1 MVIFLLLIIACF
13 LGGCSSK
20 PNGMI
25 QNEDIKEILINPD
38 KVEAYLD
45 LSEIVDSMEIISLET
60 TEKCLISEIDRIE
73 INQDLIYV
81 SDRTNAKIFVFTA
94 QGKFLKSIGRQG
106 MGPGEYSHLGNFTF
120 KDDSIIVQD
129 RFRSKYVTYDLS
141 GNLSK
146 EIPYDVF
153 HLEIVPF
160 NNLAYF
166 ISSYIQSE
174 YGNFNLYK
182 FDFRIG
188 KIVSS
193 MIPFDNESIDKSTYG
208 LRRYTSK
215 CGNEATL
222 IYPLNDTIY
231 TLRENVVAPSYVVH
245 FTSKNLPKELTV
257 DKNMLFRY
265 IRKNGYL
272 KGLEYLQNSQ
282 DYLLGYYIDKIN
294 FKYFIYNK
302 CDTSIDIGNR
312 LKIGLL
318 GGMIFHDFYT
328 STNNRLYI
336 YQDAATFSFNWK
348 SMRDNC
354 KNIYYR
360 EKVDFLVK
368 ELNDDSNPIL
378 LKCNFKKVNK

>member
-1 MVIFLLLIIACF
+1 
-13 LGGCSSK
+13 
-20 PNGMI
+20 
-25 QNEDIKEILINPD
+25 
-38 KVEAYLD
+38 
-45 LSEIVDSMEIISLET
+45 
-60 TEKCLISEIDRIE
+60 
-73 INQDLIYV
+73 
-81 SDRTNAKIFVFTA
+81 
-94 QGKFLKSIGRQG
+94 
-106 MGPGEYSHLGNFTF
+106 MGPGEYSHLGNFAF

-153 HLEIVPF
+153 HLEIVAF

-193 MIPFDNESIDKSTYG
+193 MIPFDNEGIDKSTYG

-302 CDTSIDIGNR
+302 CDASIDVGNR

-328 STNNRLYI
+328 STDNKLYI

-354 KNIYYR
+354 KNIYYQ
-360 EKVDFLVK
+360 EKVDFW
-368 ELNDDSNPIL
+368 
-378 LKCNFKKVNK
+378 LKS